1 MAEAQ
6 TSASAVLRLISLEE
20 AWRAP
25 LARAGVVRYLLPLVD
40 AKLGPARWNARQVRE
55 EGSKWGG
62 ASEERK
68 EGGGGKKATTGLD
81 GEHCAVP
88 LMGKP
93 AFPFLLIYGIQTLNL
108 LAL

>member
-40 AKLGPARWNARQVRE
+40 AKLGPARRNARQVRE
-55 EGSKWGG
+55 
-62 ASEERK
+62 
-68 EGGGGKKATTGLD
+68 GGGRGGGVAGNEGEAKK
-81 GEHCAVP
+81 EH
-88 LMGKP
+88 
-93 AFPFLLIYGIQTLNL
+93 
-108 LAL
+108 